1 MKHYWRALKM
11 ALKYKWSLVTAIF
24 CSIMVALLWGA
35 NIGAVYPF
43 VEVVFERNS
52 LHDWVDNQ
60 VTNSQEKIV
69 SLTTDIETLAE
80 TGDSSAD
87 AINTIKIKEKQIED
101 YESRIEWLNYFGP
114 TVKRWTPSSPFA
126 TLVMLVA
133 VLMIGTML
141 KGAFLIGNMVLV
153 AKVGQ
158 RTVLDLQNEFFES
171 TLNQDLKAIGEK
183 GTGDLVGRIRG
194 ETSTIGAAITTL
206 FGKTLR
212 EPFKMIACLVGAALI
227 NWRLLLFSMLIAP
240 IAGLLMVKLSQSMKR
255 ANKRAMEESAN
266 LMNRLFQALTY
277 IRVVKSHNMETF
289 EQDQFKDTANKVY
302 RKSMKIAVYNALF
315 RLNNEVLGI
324 GVVCISAIAGGYLVM
339 NQKTHIFGFQLAST
353 EMSITAMLTFYAFL
367 VAACDPIRKL
377 ADVYNSLNVGLVA
390 CNRVFPLIDR
400 QALVKSPENPKT
412 IPTVASDIRFEDV
425 RFGYEENMPVLNG
438 VSFEIKAGETIAIV
452 GPNGCGKST
461 MVNFLLRFYN
471 PDSGKIYVGGKDIL
485 DYNVQDMRQHVG
497 MVNQQIMLFADSV
510 KNNIRYGTL
519 DASDLDVINAAKK
532 AHADSFINDKL
543 ENGYE
548 TIIGEHGST
557 LSGGQRQR
565 IALARAILRDSQ
577 VVILDEATSQIDI
590 ESEMLIHQSLQ
601 THLKDRTAIIITH
614 RLSSIELADKVLVM
628 EAGKVHDFG
637 PHNDVIGRCDLYQR
651 LFNSE
656 LKETA

>member
-60 VTNSQEKIV
+60 VTNSREKIV

-206 FGKTLR
+206 FR
-212 EPFKMIACLVGAALI
+212 ED
-227 NWRLLLFSMLIAP
+227 
-240 IAGLLMVKLSQSMKR
+240 IAG
-255 ANKRAMEESAN
+255 
-266 LMNRLFQALTY
+266 
-277 IRVVKSHNMETF
+277 
-289 EQDQFKDTANKVY
+289 
-302 RKSMKIAVYNALF
+302 
-315 RLNNEVLGI
+315 
-324 GVVCISAIAGGYLVM
+324 
-339 NQKTHIFGFQLAST
+339 
-353 EMSITAMLTFYAFL
+353 
-367 VAACDPIRKL
+367 
-377 ADVYNSLNVGLVA
+377 
-390 CNRVFPLIDR
+390 
-400 QALVKSPENPKT
+400 T
-412 IPTVASDIRFEDV
+412 I
-425 RFGYEENMPVLNG
+425 
-438 VSFEIKAGETIAIV
+438 
-452 GPNGCGKST
+452 
-461 MVNFLLRFYN
+461 
-471 PDSGKIYVGGKDIL
+471 
-485 DYNVQDMRQHVG
+485 
-497 MVNQQIMLFADSV
+497 
-510 KNNIRYGTL
+510 
-519 DASDLDVINAAKK
+519 
-532 AHADSFINDKL
+532 
-543 ENGYE
+543 
-548 TIIGEHGST
+548 
-557 LSGGQRQR
+557 
-565 IALARAILRDSQ
+565 
-577 VVILDEATSQIDI
+577 
-590 ESEMLIHQSLQ
+590 
-601 THLKDRTAIIITH
+601 
-614 RLSSIELADKVLVM
+614 
-628 EAGKVHDFG
+628 
-637 PHNDVIGRCDLYQR
+637 
-651 LFNSE
+651 
-656 LKETA
+656 